1 MTFKITT
8 NSGLYI
14 EGDVTKVD
22 DGGVQVYVFSP
33 AKGRSFVRNYKD
45 KGMFEALGYCL
56 EHEIHLLTEYQ
67 PEKDKGG
74 LL

>member
-22 DGGVQVYVFSP
+22 DGGVQSV
-33 AKGRSFVRNYKD
+33 
-45 KGMFEALGYCL
+45 CL
-56 EHEIHLLTEYQ
+56 FPQQRGDHLFATTKIRECL
-67 PEKDKGG
+67 KHSDIA
-74 LL
+74 